1 MFKTI
6 EINENELI
14 EAPQHSLTNALY
26 GGYIEYAR
34 LHTAKESQAVALSIC
49 LKIKNEIVLSG
60 EKSMETKVDLEREFL
75 IWFVNSIGEPIQFG
89 VNKIASLLKLA
100 GIEAKAISMDLFVED
115 NIERVI
121 FDKETKTN
129 SKTIEKAMVLKQ
141 LTKKAIRFLVQKRYS
156 VYQNKLSTQY
166 DIFSFFD
173 AKTMQSYSEK
183 STNTEAIKWKSSL
196 AYILANDDKSRQKAE
211 SNIISNDN
219 DNTEYNDM
227 QNEVEEFENDEI
239 PF

>member
-14 EAPQHSLTNALY
+14 EVSQHSLTNALY
-26 GGYIEYAR
+26 GGYIEYAK
-34 LHTAKESQAVALSIC
+34 LHTAKESKAVALSIC
-49 LKIKNEIVLSG
+49 FKIKNEIALNNDKVI
-60 EKSMETKVDLEREFL
+60 ETKIDLEREFF
-75 IWFVNSIGEPIQFG
+75 IWFVNSIGQPIPFG

-100 GIEAKAISMDLFVED
+100 GIEAKTISMDLFVED
-115 NIERVI
+115 NIERTI
-121 FDKETKTN
+121 FDKETKTAN
-129 SKTIEKAMVLKQ
+129 KVTEKAMVLKQ
-141 LTKKAIRFLVQKRYS
+141 LTKKAVRFIIQKRYS

-183 STNTEAIKWKSSL
+183 VSKLEATKWKSSL
-196 AYILANDDKSRQKAE
+196 AYILANDDKSRKKAE
-211 SNIISNDN
+211 ADILS
-219 DNTEYNDM
+219 
-227 QNEVEEFENDEI
+227 VNDEGYIQENVVVEIDDDII